1 MSSHLGTARPV
12 ETCLPFLPI
21 RGAEPLKMLLKSL
34 SVAIFQVLHD
44 NKAGSGIPLF
54 TAGAS
59 SAQDVDGDASYL
71 LRQTCDLTGQLL
83 NLPGADINV
92 PPTLNVGATG
102 QGAALF
108 SAVGISTSFNVVMG
122 AIAAK
127 NAYDRLQVARQ
138 EGSTIHEVTSGIDLV
153 RAGAQGVGGLAY
165 IPYRFCSMT
174 TSILGLDASGFTS
187 PSALGSATYSL
198 GYVGNSFFGIF
209 YACIGLCSL
218 SNLIRLCKF
227 RAKIWKEG
235 DLSDLSNVG
244 NVKKIAAFLKD
255 RLVVNA
261 KTTLE
266 ELQKAHPTAPD
277 KIKAELKE
285 SAINAICQSLESTL
299 KEAIKQ
305 KVPGAIPLS
314 RKEIRRRAEEQ
325 LAQLESF
332 SVQEGSEVVRD
343 LSAAMG
349 LDPALTLTFTE
360 LIGLDCKTAV
370 RGSRQESELSDFI
383 GSQAISLLKKALDT
397 SLLERLSSKGVIL
410 ERALEEAAGLIKEV
424 RSQIKWNLCTNIG
437 LFVAGVLGVVATA
450 LSLLPAALMGV
461 AETIAMGAIW
471 LACAITML
479 PVDVG
484 SLFSA
489 QNSEGSIGKYDK
501 ALICISSLVGVVSL
515 VVTSVLAS
523 VFSMGAVPMAVGIVI
538 GVLWF
543 LNNVYSF
550 YSLDQKEKKYEME
563 HPTLTSF
570 GKNLQRGLHR
580 TFTLQEFV
588 SFMKKGQKL
597 APEEKKALK
606 AEVAGLIMKR
616 CKNLSR
622 EEKKALKIEVA
633 RRAGIEKPLE
643 RQSLVGRHGLIL
655 PDVSQGTEESQNEAL
670 QKELEDRLQNA
681 PVATLAILAEMEPTE
696 GLTELC
702 KAVKEGKREFTL
714 RIFRGLDSKVKT
726 LIDKKITL
734 VYGFGEMY
742 FDQHT
747 ASSDVLR
754 AVEKA
759 YLENKGSMRLRALY
773 DHLTVMAQRPPSAQ
787 MTSQAKGL
795 FKSLSVEESS
805 LVMLN
810 IYHKRAKKESSRH
823 FASVKLED
831 MQPALQT
838 VKEKRA
844 EIESKARRD
853 VLATHL
859 KTLSLPVIA
868 T

>member
-1 MSSHLGTARPV
+1 MSSDLGTARPV
-12 ETCLPFLPI
+12 ETCLPLLQI
-21 RGAEPLKMLLKSL
+21 GEQSPLEITPHSRSYAVFRM
-34 SVAIFQVLHD
+34 VHHNQI
-44 NKAGSGIPLF
+44 GSGSPLF
-54 TAGAS
+54 TAAGS
-59 SAQDVDGDASYL
+59 YAQDVDGDNCSV
-71 LRQTCDLTGQLL
+71 LRQTCDLTEQLL
-83 NLPGADINV
+83 SLPGADINV
-92 PPTLNVGATG
+92 PPTLNVGGTG

-108 SAVGISTSFNVVMG
+108 SAVGISTSFNAVMG

-127 NAYDRLQVARQ
+127 NAYDRLQLARQ
-138 EGSTIHEVTSGIDLV
+138 EGSHIHEVISGIDLV
-153 RAGAQGVGGLAY
+153 RAGAQGAGGLAY

-174 TSILGLDASGFTS
+174 TSILGVDASGFSS

-198 GYVGNSFFGIF
+198 GYVGNFLFGIF
-209 YACIGLCSL
+209 YACISLVSL
-218 SNLIRLCKF
+218 STVIRLCNF
-227 RAKIWKEG
+227 RAEIWKGG
-235 DLSDLSNVG
+235 DLCDLSNVG
-244 NVKKIAAFLKD
+244 NVKKIISLLKD
-255 RLVVNA
+255 RLVVSA

-266 ELQKAHPTAPD
+266 ELQKAHPTDPD
-277 KIKAELKE
+277 KMKAELKE
-285 SAINAICQSLESTL
+285 SAISAICQSMQSTL

-305 KVPGAIPLS
+305 KVPGASLLS
-314 RKEIRRRAEEQ
+314 AKEIRRRAEEQ
-325 LAQLESF
+325 LWQLESF
-332 SVQEGSEVVRD
+332 SVQEGSEVVKD

-349 LDPALTLTFTE
+349 LDPGQRLSFTE
-360 LIGLDCKTAV
+360 LIGLDCKTAL

-383 GSQAISLLKKALDT
+383 GPQAISLLKKALDT
-397 SLLERLSSKGVIL
+397 SILQRLSSEGVIL
-410 ERALEEAAGLIKEV
+410 ERALEEARGIIKEV
-424 RSQIKWNLCTNIG
+424 RSQIKWNLCTNTG
-437 LFVAGVLGVVATA
+437 VFVAGVLGLIATA
-450 LSLLPAALMGV
+450 LSLIPAALMGA
-461 AETIAMGAIW
+461 AETIAMSALW
-471 LACAITML
+471 LACALTML

-489 QNSEGSIGKYDK
+489 QNLDGPIGKYDK
-501 ALICISSLVGVVSL
+501 ALICLSSLVGVASL
-515 VVTSVLAS
+515 IVTSVLAS
-523 VFSMGAVPMAVGIVI
+523 IFSMGTVPIAIGIVI

-550 YSLDQKEKKYEME
+550 YRLDQKEKKYEME
-563 HPTLTSF
+563 HPTLASF
-570 GKNLQRGLHR
+570 AKSLDRGLNRHF
-580 TFTLQEFV
+580 TFQEFF
-588 SFMKKGQKL
+588 SILKRGQNL
-597 APEEKKALK
+597 RPEERDALK
-606 AEVAGLIMKR
+606 SEVARLIMKR
-616 CKNLSR
+616 CKHLCR

-655 PDVSQGTEESQNEAL
+655 PDVSRATDKPQNEAI

-681 PVATLAILAEMEPTE
+681 PVATLAILAEIEPKQ
-696 GLTELC
+696 GLKELC
-702 KAVKEGKREFTL
+702 DAVKEGKREASL
-714 RIFRGLDSKVKT
+714 RIFRGLDSEVKA

-773 DHLTVMAQRPPSAQ
+773 DHLTVMAERSPSAQ
-787 MTSQAKGL
+787 MTTQAKGL

-805 LVMLN
+805 LVMVN

-853 VLATHL
+853 VLALHL
-859 KTLSLPVIA
+859 KVLSLPVA
-868 T
+868 